1 MRKTHC
7 CRAISTMPRC
17 KNGTT
22 LLLETTRGRFS
33 PDRCS
38 RPQRRGCGTRS
49 KTMSTKN
56 SDYGWTSAEWRTATS
71 PVNQLEIYY
80 QARQMQAQAVRELAG
95 KVGQFFAKIFSPVIN
110 AVREGH
116 ERRQIFWE
124 LSSLDDR
131 TLADIGI
138 TRADIPRVS
147 AGMWT
152 PERRPAKGVVANPAV
167 VQAI

>member
-1 MRKTHC
+1 MSNKT
-7 CRAISTMPRC
+7 
-17 KNGTT
+17 
-22 LLLETTRGRFS
+22 
-33 PDRCS
+33 
-38 RPQRRGCGTRS
+38 
-49 KTMSTKN
+49 
-56 SDYGWTSAEWRTATS
+56 SDYGWTSAQWRSAAN

-80 QARQMQAQAVRELAG
+80 QARQMQAQVVRELAV
-95 KVGQFFAKIFSPVIN
+95 KVGQFFAKVLRPVIS

-138 TRADIPRVS
+138 TRADIPRVA
-147 AGMWT
+147 AGVWT

-167 VQAI
+167 VQAINANRPQKAA